1 MNSSNVS
8 DMKRATIHIL
18 LMVMLSACRPSSS
31 TAPAQSWEELPVVAE
46 RTEVNGHPLVVCHPE
61 KLTDSIR
68 IPLSQLVEDLD
79 IIRLENKDE
88 AYVRNTSIRV
98 SDNYILLHSSRN
110 MPFKL
115 FDRQGKFVCNIGS
128 VSSLPGGYSQIYDFQ
143 LDEAHN
149 RIYLM
154 PWNATELTVYDLQG
168 RLQPS
173 IPLNS
178 PDEKLWKLPKSVFH
192 VDGDKQEVT
201 VFTLPWENNPR
212 MVWVQ
217 DFQGR
222 VLKEQPPTLFNFA
235 RTYSYEIYH
244 NYNTPHFDFSLLDF
258 APQKED
264 TLYHYESATNRLLPV
279 FTLDFPEG
287 KMQIHDHQELPT
299 CFIGTL
305 VGRME
310 DIGLTSSE
318 TRDHI
323 DFIVDKRTLR
333 GGRYMVYNDFWGN
346 IPVYWLDHSRHGYYA
361 RNLSPAMLKEE
372 LEAALRRSDLTPSM
386 RQKVSH
392 LVESIDVERDNNYLM
407 IGKLKQLTP

>member
-1 MNSSNVS
+1 M
-8 DMKRATIHIL
+8 IL
-18 LMVMLSACRPSSS
+18 MTLTACQPSVHQ
-31 TAPAQSWEELPVVAE
+31 APATMWEEIPIVAE
-46 RTEVNGHPLVVCHPE
+46 RIDANGHPLIVCHPE

-68 IPLSQLVEDLD
+68 IPLSQLVEDLE
-79 IIRLENKDE
+79 IVRLENKDE
-88 AYVRNTSIRV
+88 AYVRNTSIRI

-115 FDRQGKFVCNIGS
+115 FDRKGKFICDIGS
-128 VSSLPGGYSQIYDFQ
+128 VSRLPGGYSQIYDFQ

-154 PWNATELTVYDLQG
+154 PWNATELKVYDLQG
-168 RLQPS
+168 HVQPS
-173 IPLNS
+173 IPLNN
-178 PDEKLWKLPKSVFH
+178 PDEKPWKLPKSVFH

-222 VLKEQPPTLFNFA
+222 VLKEQAPTPFNLTN
-235 RTYSYEIYH
+235 TYSYEIHH

-299 CFIGTL
+299 CIVGTL
-305 VGRME
+305 IGRME
-310 DIGLTSSE
+310 EVGLTTTE

-333 GGRYMVYNDFWGN
+333 GGRYQVYNDFLGN
-346 IPVYWLDHSRHGYYA
+346 IPVYWMDESRHGYYA
-361 RNLSPAMLKEE
+361 RNLSPAMLKDE
-372 LEAALRRSDLTPSM
+372 LKAALLRSDLTPSI
-386 RQKVSH
+386 RQKVSR

>member
-1 MNSSNVS
+1 MILMTLTACQPSVHQVP
-8 DMKRATIHIL
+8 AT
-18 LMVMLSACRPSSS
+18 M
-31 TAPAQSWEELPVVAE
+31 WEELPIVAE
-46 RTEVNGHPLVVCHPE
+46 QIDANGHPLIVCHPE

-68 IPLSQLVEDLD
+68 IPLSQLVEDLE
-79 IIRLENKDE
+79 IVRLENKDE
-88 AYVRNTSIRV
+88 AYVRNTSIRI

-115 FDRQGKFVCNIGS
+115 FDRKGKFVCDIGS
-128 VSSLPGGYSQIYDFQ
+128 VSRLPGGYSQIYDFQ

-154 PWNATELTVYDLQG
+154 SWNATELKVYDLQG
-168 RLQPS
+168 HVQPS
-173 IPLNS
+173 IPLNN
-178 PDEKLWKLPKSVFH
+178 PDEKPWKLPKSVFH

-222 VLKEQPPTLFNFA
+222 VLREQAPTPFNLTN
-235 RTYSYEIYH
+235 TYSYEIHH

-264 TLYHYESATNRLLPV
+264 TLYHYESATNRLLPA

-287 KMQIHDHQELPT
+287 KIQIHDHQELPT
-299 CFIGTL
+299 CFIGTII
-305 VGRME
+305 GRME
-310 DIGLTSSE
+310 EVGLTTTE

-333 GGRYMVYNDFWGN
+333 GGRYQVYNDFLGN
-346 IPVYWLDHSRHGYYA
+346 IPVYWMDESRHGYYA
-361 RNLSPAMLKEE
+361 RNLSPAMLKDE
-372 LEAALRRSDLTPSM
+372 LKAALLRSDLTPSI
-386 RQKVSH
+386 RQKVSR
-392 LVESIDVERDNNYLM
+392 LLESIDVERDNNYLM

>member
-1 MNSSNVS
+1 M
-8 DMKRATIHIL
+8 IL
-18 LMVMLSACRPSSS
+18 MTLTACQPSVHQ
-31 TAPAQSWEELPVVAE
+31 APATMWEEIPIVAE
-46 RTEVNGHPLVVCHPE
+46 RIDANGHPLIVCHPE

-68 IPLSQLVEDLD
+68 IPLSQLVEDLE
-79 IIRLENKDE
+79 IVRLENKDE
-88 AYVRNTSIRV
+88 AYVRNTSIRI

-115 FDRQGKFVCNIGS
+115 FDRKGKFVCDIGS
-128 VSSLPGGYSQIYDFQ
+128 VSRLPGGYSQIYDFQ

-154 PWNATELTVYDLQG
+154 PWNATELKVYDLQG
-168 RLQPS
+168 KVQPS

-178 PDEKLWKLPKSVFH
+178 PDEKPWKLPKSVFH

-222 VLKEQPPTLFNFA
+222 ILKEQPSTLFNFA

-244 NYNTPHFDFSLLDF
+244 NYNGEAFEFSLLDF

-264 TLYHYESATNRLLPV
+264 TLYHYESASNRLLPV
-279 FTLDFPEG
+279 FTLDFPQG
-287 KMQIHDHQELPT
+287 KIQIHEHQELPT
-299 CFIGTL
+299 CIVGTL
-305 VGRME
+305 IGHME
-310 DIGLTSSE
+310 EVGLTSTES
-318 TRDHI
+318 RDHVN
-323 DFIVDKRTLR
+323 FIVDKRTLR
-333 GGRYMVYNDFWGN
+333 GGRYQVYNDFLGN
-346 IPVYWLDHSRHGYYA
+346 TPVYWLDHSRHGYYA

-372 LEAALRRSDLTPSM
+372 LEAALLRSDLTPSI
-386 RQKVSH
+386 RQKVSR

-407 IGKLKQLTP
+407 IGKLKQLIP

>member
-1 MNSSNVS
+1 M
-8 DMKRATIHIL
+8 IL
-18 LMVMLSACRPSSS
+18 MTLTACQPSVHQ
-31 TAPAQSWEELPVVAE
+31 APATMWEELPIVAE
-46 RTEVNGHPLVVCHPE
+46 RIDANGHPLIVCHPE

-68 IPLSQLVEDLD
+68 IPLSQLVEDLE
-79 IIRLENKDE
+79 IVRLENKDE
-88 AYVRNTSIRV
+88 AYVRNTSIRI
-98 SDNYILLHSSRN
+98 SENYILLHSSRN

-115 FDRQGKFVCNIGS
+115 FDRKGKFICDIGS
-128 VSSLPGGYSQIYDFQ
+128 VSKLPGGYSQIYDFQ

-154 PWNATELTVYDLQG
+154 PWNATELKVYDLQG
-168 RLQPS
+168 HVQPS
-173 IPLNS
+173 IPLNN
-178 PDEKLWKLPKSVFH
+178 PDERPWKLPKSVFH

-222 VLKEQPPTLFNFA
+222 VLKEQAPTPFNLTN
-235 RTYSYEIYH
+235 TYSYEIHH

-264 TLYHYESATNRLLPV
+264 TLYHYESATNRLLPA
-279 FTLDFPEG
+279 FTLDFPQG
-287 KMQIHDHQELPT
+287 KIQIHEHQELPT
-299 CFIGTL
+299 CIVGTL
-305 VGRME
+305 IGHME
-310 DIGLTSSE
+310 EVGLTSTES
-318 TRDHI
+318 RDHVN
-323 DFIVDKRTLR
+323 FIVDKRTLR
-333 GGRYMVYNDFWGN
+333 GGRYQVYNDFLGN
-346 IPVYWLDHSRHGYYA
+346 TPVYWLDHSRHGYYA

-372 LEAALRRSDLTPSM
+372 LEAALRWSDLTPSI
-386 RQKVSH
+386 RQKVSR

>member
-1 MNSSNVS
+1 MNSSNAS
-8 DMKRATIHIL
+8 DMGKVTIYTL
-18 LMVMLSACRPSSS
+18 LLVILSACHPTSSPI
-31 TAPAQSWEELPVVAE
+31 PASSWEELPVVAE
-46 RTEVNGHPLVVCHPE
+46 RMEANGHPFIVCHPE

-68 IPLSQLVEDLD
+68 IPLSHLVEDLE
-79 IIRLENKDE
+79 IIPLENKDE
-88 AYVRNTSIRV
+88 AYVRNTSIRI
-98 SDNYILLHSSRN
+98 SENYILLHSSRN

-115 FDRQGKFVCNIGS
+115 FTRKGKFVCNIGS
-128 VSSLPGGYSQIYDFQ
+128 VSSLPGGYTQVYDFQ
-143 LDEAHN
+143 LDEVHN

-154 PWNATELTVYDLQG
+154 PWNATELIVYDLQG

-178 PDEKLWKLPKSVFH
+178 PNEETWKLPKSVFH
-192 VDGDKQEVT
+192 VDGEKQEIT

-244 NYNTPHFDFSLLDF
+244 NYNGDAFEFSLLDF

-264 TLYHYESATNRLLPV
+264 TLYHYESDTNRLLPA

-287 KMQIHDHQELPT
+287 KIQIHDHQELPT

-305 VGRME
+305 IGRME
-310 DIGLTSSE
+310 QVGLTSTE
-318 TRDHI
+318 TREHVN
-323 DFIVDKRTLR
+323 FIIDKRTLR
-333 GGRYMVYNDFWGN
+333 GGRYQIYNDFLGN
-346 IPVYWLDHSRHGYYA
+346 TPVYWLDKSRHGYYA
-361 RNLSPAMLKEE
+361 RNLSPAMLKAE
-372 LEAALRRSDLTPSM
+372 LEEALRRNDLPLKCVRRYHPSTKASM
-386 RQKVSH
+386 WKG
-392 LVESIDVERDNNYLM
+392 I
-407 IGKLKQLTP
+407 TTT

>member
-1 MNSSNVS
+1 M
-8 DMKRATIHIL
+8 IL
-18 LMVMLSACRPSSS
+18 MTLTACQPSVHQ
-31 TAPAQSWEELPVVAE
+31 APATMWEEIPIVAE
-46 RTEVNGHPLVVCHPE
+46 RIDANGHPLIVCHPE

-68 IPLSQLVEDLD
+68 IPLSQLVEDLEVV
-79 IIRLENKDE
+79 RLENKDD
-88 AYVRNTSIRV
+88 AYVRNTSIRI

-115 FDRQGKFVCNIGS
+115 FDRKGKFICDIGS
-128 VSSLPGGYSQIYDFQ
+128 VSRLPGGYSQIYDFQ

-154 PWNATELTVYDLQG
+154 PWNATELKVYDLQG
-168 RLQPS
+168 HVQPS
-173 IPLNS
+173 IPLNN
-178 PDEKLWKLPKSVFH
+178 PDEKPWKLPKSVFH

-222 VLKEQPPTLFNFA
+222 VLKEQAPTPFNLTN
-235 RTYSYEIYH
+235 TYSYEIHH

-264 TLYHYESATNRLLPV
+264 TLYHYESATNRLLPA

-287 KMQIHDHQELPT
+287 KIQIHDHQELPT
-299 CFIGTL
+299 CIVGTL
-305 VGRME
+305 IGRME
-310 DIGLTSSE
+310 EVGLTTTE
-318 TRDHI
+318 TRGHI

-333 GGRYMVYNDFWGN
+333 GGRYQVYNDFLGN
-346 IPVYWLDHSRHGYYA
+346 IPVYWMDKSRHGYYA

-372 LEAALRRSDLTPSM
+372 LEAALLRNDLTPAI

-392 LVESIDVERDNNYLM
+392 LLESIDVERDNNYLM

>member
-1 MNSSNVS
+1 MILMTLTACQPSVHQVP
-8 DMKRATIHIL
+8 AT
-18 LMVMLSACRPSSS
+18 M
-31 TAPAQSWEELPVVAE
+31 WEELPIVAE
-46 RTEVNGHPLVVCHPE
+46 QIDVNGHPLIVCHPE

-68 IPLSQLVEDLD
+68 IPLSQLVEDLE
-79 IIRLENKDE
+79 IVRLENKDD
-88 AYVRNTSIRV
+88 AYVRNTSIRI

-128 VSSLPGGYSQIYDFQ
+128 VSRLPGGYSQIYDFQ

-154 PWNATELTVYDLQG
+154 PWNATELKVYDLQG
-168 RLQPS
+168 HVQPS
-173 IPLNS
+173 IPLNN
-178 PDEKLWKLPKSVFH
+178 PDEKPWKLPKSVFH

-222 VLKEQPPTLFNFA
+222 VLKEQAPTPFNLTN
-235 RTYSYEIYH
+235 TYSYEIHH

-264 TLYHYESATNRLLPV
+264 TLYHYESATNRLLPA

-287 KMQIHDHQELPT
+287 KIQIHDHQELPT

-305 VGRME
+305 IGRME
-310 DIGLTSSE
+310 EVGFTTTE
-318 TRDHI
+318 TRNHI

-333 GGRYMVYNDFWGN
+333 GGRYQVYNDFLGN
-346 IPVYWLDHSRHGYYA
+346 IPVYWMDESRHGYYA

-372 LEAALRRSDLTPSM
+372 LEAALLRNDLTPAM
-386 RQKVSH
+386 RQKVSR
-392 LVESIDVERDNNYLM
+392 LVESIDVKRDNNYLM

>member
-1 MNSSNVS
+1 M
-8 DMKRATIHIL
+8 IL
-18 LMVMLSACRPSSS
+18 MTLTACQPSVHQ
-31 TAPAQSWEELPVVAE
+31 APATMWEELPIVAE
-46 RTEVNGHPLVVCHPE
+46 RIDANGHPLIVCHPE
-61 KLTDSIR
+61 KLTDNIR
-68 IPLSQLVEDLD
+68 IPLSQLVEDLE
-79 IIRLENKDE
+79 IVRLENKDE
-88 AYVRNTSIRV
+88 AYVRNTSIRI

-115 FDRQGKFVCNIGS
+115 FDRKGKFVCDIGS
-128 VSSLPGGYSQIYDFQ
+128 VSRLPGGYSQIYDFQ

-154 PWNATELTVYDLQG
+154 PWNSTELKVYDLQG
-168 RLQPS
+168 HVQPS
-173 IPLNS
+173 IPLNN
-178 PDEKLWKLPKSVFH
+178 PDEKPWKLPKSVFH

-222 VLKEQPPTLFNFA
+222 VLKEQAPTPFNLTN
-235 RTYSYEIYH
+235 TYSYEIHH

-264 TLYHYESATNRLLPV
+264 TLYHYESATNRLLPA

-287 KMQIHDHQELPT
+287 KIQIHDHQELPT
-299 CFIGTL
+299 CIVGTL
-305 VGRME
+305 IGRME
-310 DIGLTSSE
+310 EVGLTTTE

-333 GGRYMVYNDFWGN
+333 GGRYQVYNDFLGN
-346 IPVYWLDHSRHGYYA
+346 IPVYWMDESRHGYYA
-361 RNLSPAMLKEE
+361 RNLSPAMLKDE
-372 LEAALRRSDLTPSM
+372 LKAALLRSDLTPSI
-386 RQKVSH
+386 RQKVSR

>member
-1 MNSSNVS
+1 MILMTLTACQPSVYQVP
-8 DMKRATIHIL
+8 AT
-18 LMVMLSACRPSSS
+18 M
-31 TAPAQSWEELPVVAE
+31 WEELPIVAE
-46 RTEVNGHPLVVCHPE
+46 QIDVNGHPLIVCHPE

-68 IPLSQLVEDLD
+68 IPLSQLVEDLE
-79 IIRLENKDE
+79 IVRLENKDD
-88 AYVRNTSIRV
+88 AYVRNTSIRI

-115 FDRQGKFVCNIGS
+115 FDRKGKFVCDIGS
-128 VSSLPGGYSQIYDFQ
+128 VSRLPGGYSQIYDFQ

-154 PWNATELTVYDLQG
+154 PWNATELKVYDLQG
-168 RLQPS
+168 HVQPS
-173 IPLNS
+173 IPLNN
-178 PDEKLWKLPKSVFH
+178 PDEKPWKLPKSVFH

-222 VLKEQPPTLFNFA
+222 VLKEQAPTPFNLTN
-235 RTYSYEIYH
+235 TYSYEIHH

-258 APQKED
+258 ALQKED
-264 TLYHYESATNRLLPV
+264 TLYHYETATNRLLPA
-279 FTLDFPEG
+279 FALDFPEG
-287 KMQIHDHQELPT
+287 KIQIHDHQELPT
-299 CFIGTL
+299 CFIGTIM
-305 VGRME
+305 GRME
-310 DIGLTSSE
+310 EVGFTTTE

-333 GGRYMVYNDFWGN
+333 GGRYQVYNDFLGN
-346 IPVYWLDHSRHGYYA
+346 IPVYWMEESRHGYYA
-361 RNLSPAMLKEE
+361 RNLSPAMLKDE
-372 LEAALRRSDLTPSM
+372 LKAALLRSDLTPSI
-386 RQKVSH
+386 RQKVSR

-407 IGKLKQLTP
+407 IGKLKKQQ

>member
-1 MNSSNVS
+1 MILMALTACQPSVHQVP
-8 DMKRATIHIL
+8 AT
-18 LMVMLSACRPSSS
+18 M
-31 TAPAQSWEELPVVAE
+31 WEELPIVAE
-46 RTEVNGHPLVVCHPE
+46 QIDVNGHPLIVCHPE

-68 IPLSQLVEDLD
+68 IPLSQLVEDLE
-79 IIRLENKDE
+79 IVRLENKDE
-88 AYVRNTSIRV
+88 AYVRNTSIRI

-115 FDRQGKFVCNIGS
+115 FDRKGKFVCDIGS
-128 VSSLPGGYSQIYDFQ
+128 VSRLPGGYSQIYDFQ

-154 PWNATELTVYDLQG
+154 PWNATELKVYDLQG
-168 RLQPS
+168 HVQPS
-173 IPLNS
+173 IPLNN
-178 PDEKLWKLPKSVFH
+178 PDEKPWKLPKSVFH

-222 VLKEQPPTLFNFA
+222 VLKEQAPTPFNLTN
-235 RTYSYEIYH
+235 TYSYEIHH

-264 TLYHYESATNRLLPV
+264 TLYHYESVTNRLLPA
-279 FTLDFPEG
+279 FTLDFPQG
-287 KMQIHDHQELPT
+287 KIQIHEHQELPT
-299 CFIGTL
+299 CIVGTL
-305 VGRME
+305 IGHME
-310 DIGLTSSE
+310 EVGLTSTES
-318 TRDHI
+318 RDHVN
-323 DFIVDKRTLR
+323 FIVDKRTLR
-333 GGRYMVYNDFWGN
+333 GGRYQVYNDFLGN
-346 IPVYWLDHSRHGYYA
+346 TPVYWLDHSRHGYYA

-372 LEAALRRSDLTPSM
+372 LEAALRWSDLTPSI
-386 RQKVSH
+386 RQKVSR

-407 IGKLKQLTP
+407 IGKLKQLIP

>member
-1 MNSSNVS
+1 M
-8 DMKRATIHIL
+8 IL
-18 LMVMLSACRPSSS
+18 MTLTACQPSVHQ
-31 TAPAQSWEELPVVAE
+31 APATMWEELPIVAE
-46 RTEVNGHPLVVCHPE
+46 RIDANGHPLIVCHPE

-68 IPLSQLVEDLD
+68 IPLSQLVEDLEVV
-79 IIRLENKDE
+79 RLENKDE
-88 AYVRNTSIRV
+88 AYVRNTSIRI

-115 FDRQGKFVCNIGS
+115 FDRKGKFVCDIGS
-128 VSSLPGGYSQIYDFQ
+128 VSRLPGGYSQIYDFQ

-154 PWNATELTVYDLQG
+154 PWNATELKVYDLQG
-168 RLQPS
+168 HVQPS
-173 IPLNS
+173 IPLNN
-178 PDEKLWKLPKSVFH
+178 PDEKPWKLPKSVFH
-192 VDGDKQEVT
+192 VDGDKQGVT

-222 VLKEQPPTLFNFA
+222 VLKEQALTPFNLTN
-235 RTYSYEIYH
+235 TYSYEIHH

-264 TLYHYESATNRLLPV
+264 TLYHYESATNRLLPA
-279 FTLDFPEG
+279 FALDFPEG
-287 KMQIHDHQELPT
+287 KIQIHDHQELPT
-299 CFIGTL
+299 CIVGTL
-305 VGRME
+305 IGRME
-310 DIGLTSSE
+310 EIGLTTTE

-323 DFIVDKRTLR
+323 DFIVDKSTLR
-333 GGRYMVYNDFWGN
+333 GGRYQVYNDFWGN
-346 IPVYWLDHSRHGYYA
+346 IPVYWMDESRHGYYA

-372 LEAALRRSDLTPSM
+372 LEAALLRNDLTPAI

-392 LVESIDVERDNNYLM
+392 LLESIDVERDNNYLM

>member
-1 MNSSNVS
+1 M
-8 DMKRATIHIL
+8 IL
-18 LMVMLSACRPSSS
+18 MTLTPCQPSVHQ
-31 TAPAQSWEELPVVAE
+31 APATMWEELPIVAE
-46 RTEVNGHPLVVCHPE
+46 RIDANGHPLIVCHPE

-68 IPLSQLVEDLD
+68 IPLSQLVEDLE

-88 AYVRNTSIRV
+88 AYVRNTSIRI
-98 SDNYILLHSSRN
+98 SENYILLHSSRN

-115 FDRQGKFVCNIGS
+115 FDRKGKFVCNIGS
-128 VSSLPGGYSQIYDFQ
+128 VSRQPDGYSQIYDFQ

-154 PWNATELTVYDLQG
+154 PWNATELKVYDLQG
-168 RLQPS
+168 KVQPS

-178 PDEKLWKLPKSVFH
+178 PDEKPWKLPKSVFH

-222 VLKEQPPTLFNFA
+222 VLKEQAPTPFNLTN
-235 RTYSYEIYH
+235 TYSYEIHH

-264 TLYHYESATNRLLPV
+264 TLYHYESATNRRLPA

-287 KMQIHDHQELPT
+287 KIQIHDHQELPT
-299 CFIGTL
+299 CFIGTIM
-305 VGRME
+305 GRME
-310 DIGLTSSE
+310 EVGFTTTE

-333 GGRYMVYNDFWGN
+333 GGRYQVYNDFLGN
-346 IPVYWLDHSRHGYYA
+346 IPVYWMDESRHGYYA

-372 LEAALRRSDLTPSM
+372 LEAALLRSDLTPSIH
-386 RQKVSH
+386 QKVSH
-392 LVESIDVERDNNYLM
+392 LLESIDVERDNNYLM
-407 IGKLKQLTP
+407 IGKLKQLIP

>member
-1 MNSSNVS
+1 M
-8 DMKRATIHIL
+8 IL
-18 LMVMLSACRPSSS
+18 MTLTACQPSVHQ
-31 TAPAQSWEELPVVAE
+31 APATMWEELPIVAE
-46 RTEVNGHPLVVCHPE
+46 RIDANGHPLIVCHPE

-68 IPLSQLVEDLD
+68 IPLSQLVEDLE
-79 IIRLENKDE
+79 IVRLENKDE
-88 AYVRNTSIRV
+88 AYVRNTSIRI

-115 FDRQGKFVCNIGS
+115 FDRKGKFVCDIGS
-128 VSSLPGGYSQIYDFQ
+128 VSRLPGGYSQIYDFQ

-154 PWNATELTVYDLQG
+154 PWNATELKVYDLQG
-168 RLQPS
+168 HVQPS
-173 IPLNS
+173 IPLNN
-178 PDEKLWKLPKSVFH
+178 PDEKPWKLPKSVFH

-222 VLKEQPPTLFNFA
+222 VLKEQAPTPFNLTN
-235 RTYSYEIYH
+235 TYNYEIHH

-264 TLYHYESATNRLLPV
+264 TLYHYESATNRLLPA

-287 KMQIHDHQELPT
+287 KIQIHDHQELPT
-299 CFIGTL
+299 CIVGTL
-305 VGRME
+305 IGRME
-310 DIGLTSSE
+310 EVGLTTTE
-318 TRDHI
+318 TRGHI

-333 GGRYMVYNDFWGN
+333 GGRYQVYNDFLGN
-346 IPVYWLDHSRHGYYA
+346 TPVYWLDHSRHGYYA

-372 LEAALRRSDLTPSM
+372 LEAALLRSDLTPSI
-386 RQKVSH
+386 RQKVSR

>member
-1 MNSSNVS
+1 MILMTLTACQPSVHQVP
-8 DMKRATIHIL
+8 AT
-18 LMVMLSACRPSSS
+18 M
-31 TAPAQSWEELPVVAE
+31 WEELPIVAE
-46 RTEVNGHPLVVCHPE
+46 QIDVNGHPLIVCHPE

-68 IPLSQLVEDLD
+68 IPLSQLVEDLE
-79 IIRLENKDE
+79 IVRLENKDE
-88 AYVRNTSIRV
+88 AYVRNTSIRI

-115 FDRQGKFVCNIGS
+115 FDRKGKFVCDIGS
-128 VSSLPGGYSQIYDFQ
+128 VSRLPGGYSQIYDFQ

-154 PWNATELTVYDLQG
+154 PWNATELKVYDLQG
-168 RLQPS
+168 HVQPS
-173 IPLNS
+173 MPLNS
-178 PDEKLWKLPKSVFH
+178 PDEKPWKLPKSVFH

-222 VLKEQPPTLFNFA
+222 VLKEQAPTPFNLTN
-235 RTYSYEIYH
+235 TYSYEIHH

-258 APQKED
+258 APKKED
-264 TLYHYESATNRLLPV
+264 TLYHYESATNRLLPA
-279 FTLDFPEG
+279 FTLDFPQG
-287 KMQIHDHQELPT
+287 KIQIHEHQELPT
-299 CFIGTL
+299 CIVGTL
-305 VGRME
+305 IGHME
-310 DIGLTSSE
+310 EVGLTTTE
-318 TRDHI
+318 TRGHI

-333 GGRYMVYNDFWGN
+333 GGRYQVYNDFLGN
-346 IPVYWLDHSRHGYYA
+346 IPVYWMDKSRHGYYA

-372 LEAALRRSDLTPSM
+372 LEAALLRNDLTPAI
-386 RQKVSH
+386 RQKVSR

>member
-1 MNSSNVS
+1 M
-8 DMKRATIHIL
+8 IL
-18 LMVMLSACRPSSS
+18 MTLTACQPSVHQVPV
-31 TAPAQSWEELPVVAE
+31 TMWEELPIVAE
-46 RTEVNGHPLVVCHPE
+46 QIDVNGHPLIVCHPE

-68 IPLSQLVEDLD
+68 IPLSQLVEDLEVV
-79 IIRLENKDE
+79 RLENKDE
-88 AYVRNTSIRV
+88 AYVRNTSIRI

-115 FDRQGKFVCNIGS
+115 FDRKGKFVCDIGS
-128 VSSLPGGYSQIYDFQ
+128 VSRLPGGYSQIYDFQ

-154 PWNATELTVYDLQG
+154 PWNATELKVYDLQG
-168 RLQPS
+168 HVQPS
-173 IPLNS
+173 IPLNN
-178 PDEKLWKLPKSVFH
+178 PDEKPWKLPKSVFH

-222 VLKEQPPTLFNFA
+222 VLKEQAPTPFNLTN
-235 RTYSYEIYH
+235 TYSYEIHH

-264 TLYHYESATNRLLPV
+264 TLYHYESATDRLLPA
-279 FTLDFPEG
+279 FTLDFPQG
-287 KMQIHDHQELPT
+287 KIQIHEHQELPT
-299 CFIGTL
+299 CIVGTL
-305 VGRME
+305 IGHME
-310 DIGLTSSE
+310 EVGLTSTES
-318 TRDHI
+318 RDHVN
-323 DFIVDKRTLR
+323 FIVDKRTLR
-333 GGRYMVYNDFWGN
+333 GGRYQVYNDFLGN
-346 IPVYWLDHSRHGYYA
+346 TPVYWLDHSRHGYYA

-372 LEAALRRSDLTPSM
+372 MEAALLRNDLTPAI

-392 LVESIDVERDNNYLM
+392 LLESIDVERDNNYLM

>member
-1 MNSSNVS
+1 M
-8 DMKRATIHIL
+8 IL
-18 LMVMLSACRPSSS
+18 MTLPACQPSVHQ
-31 TAPAQSWEELPVVAE
+31 APATMWEELPIVAE
-46 RTEVNGHPLVVCHPE
+46 RMDVNGHPLIVCHPE

-68 IPLSQLVEDLD
+68 IPLSQLVEDLE
-79 IIRLENKDE
+79 IVRLENKDE

-98 SDNYILLHSSRN
+98 SDNYILIHSNRN

-115 FDRQGKFVCNIGS
+115 FDRQGKFVCDIGS

-154 PWNATELTVYDLQG
+154 PWNATELKVYDLQG
-168 RLQPS
+168 HVQPS

-178 PDEKLWKLPKSVFH
+178 PDEKPWELPKSIFH
-192 VDGDKQEVT
+192 VDGGKQEVT

-222 VLKEQPPTLFNFA
+222 VLKEQAPTPFNLTN
-235 RTYSYEIYH
+235 TYNYEIHH
-244 NYNTPHFDFSLLDF
+244 NYNTPYFDFSLLDF

-264 TLYHYESATNRLLPV
+264 TLYHYESATNRLLPA
-279 FTLDFPEG
+279 FTLHFPEG
-287 KMQIHDHQELPT
+287 KIQIHDHQELPT
-299 CFIGTL
+299 CFIGTII
-305 VGRME
+305 GRME
-310 DIGLTSSE
+310 EVGLTTTE

-333 GGRYMVYNDFWGN
+333 GGRYQVYNDFWGN
-346 IPVYWLDHSRHGYYA
+346 TPVYWLDESRHGYYA
-361 RNLSPAMLKEE
+361 RNLSPVMLKTNLEE
-372 LEAALRRSDLTPSM
+372 SLRRSDLTPAI
-386 RQKVSH
+386 RQKVMH
-392 LVESIDVERDNNYLM
+392 LLESIDVERDNNYLM
-407 IGKLKQLTP
+407 IGKLKQHTHKQ